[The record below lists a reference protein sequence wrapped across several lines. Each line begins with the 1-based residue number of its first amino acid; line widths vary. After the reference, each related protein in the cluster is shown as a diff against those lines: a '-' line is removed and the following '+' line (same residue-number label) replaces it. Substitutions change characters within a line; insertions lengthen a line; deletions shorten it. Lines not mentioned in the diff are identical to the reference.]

1 MENLFYN
8 KKKNHP
14 LFILLREIMF
24 AFTFDA
30 LLPLLTPTCMRF
42 FRDLVSYSLR
52 SYKLPEVL
60 LQLLT
65 HGQCIG
71 GAL

>member
-1 MENLFYN
+1 MV
-8 KKKNHP
+8 
-14 LFILLREIMF
+14 F

-42 FRDLVSYSLR
+42 FRDLISYCLCP
-52 SYKLPEVL
+52 YKLPEVL
-60 LQLLT
+60 LQLLI
-65 HGQCIG
+65 HGQRTG